1 MTEAEER
8 IAPTKRLNFGLWY
21 EVPEEVTAAWGAR
34 WIFPNDQLYD
44 RQDIFGHNTEM
55 GKKLVAWLNA
65 DGAAHLCSARNNAK
79 KMAQN
84 RDLLQ
89 SGNQTIILFE
99 DATGII
105 KGNPNASYG
114 YLYVCAYLKEEVNDR
129 C

>member
-8 IAPTKRLNFGLWY
+8 VAPTKRLNFGLWY

-44 RQDIFGHNTEM
+44 RQDIFGHNTIL
-55 GKKLVAWLNA
+55 GKKLVKWLN
-65 DGAAHLCSARNNAK
+65 DGALTTARDVAK

-84 RDLLQ
+84 RELLQ
-89 SGNQTIILFE
+89 SGRQTIILFE
-99 DATGII
+99 DDIGII

-114 YLYVCAYLKEEVNDR
+114 YLYVCAYLKEEVK
-129 C
+129 